1 MIFVY
6 AHVFIARIIPESP
19 RWLIAKDRLDEAH
32 ELLLKYA
39 KNNRVAVDSTQL
51 KHAIQEFKKEEVRN
65 RNESR
70 KSYGILDMIRTPKL
84 RKRTIVCGFN
94 W

>member
-1 MIFVY
+1 LLF
-6 AHVFIARIIPESP
+6 ARIIPESP
-19 RWLIAKDRLDEAH
+19 RWLIAKDRLDEAYK
-32 ELLLKYA
+32 LLTKYA
-39 KNNRVAVDSTQL
+39 KRNRVGIDSTQL

-65 RNESR
+65 RNENR
-70 KSYGILDMIRTPKL
+70 KHYGILDTFRTPKL